1 MIVIPVLDAN
11 DSLTEV
17 VLDDETFFLR
27 LSWNSEGQ
35 FWTLGVENAYNEVII
50 TGIALVPDTPLLAR
64 YRHLL
69 VPDGELFALTP
80 DRRDT
85 ISREALPSGD
95 VALVYLDA
103 EEVINGTIQ

>member
-1 MIVIPVLDAN
+1 MIKIPVLDAN

-17 VLDDETFFLR
+17 VLDGETFFLH
-27 LSWNSEGQ
+27 LSWNSEAEL
-35 FWTLGVENAYNEVII
+35 WTLAIENAYNEVII
-50 TGIALVPDTPLLAR
+50 SGIAVVPDTPLLAR

-69 VPDGELFALTP
+69 VPAGELVALTP

-95 VALVYLDA
+95 VALIYVEA
-103 EEVINGTIQ
+103 EELANGTLQ